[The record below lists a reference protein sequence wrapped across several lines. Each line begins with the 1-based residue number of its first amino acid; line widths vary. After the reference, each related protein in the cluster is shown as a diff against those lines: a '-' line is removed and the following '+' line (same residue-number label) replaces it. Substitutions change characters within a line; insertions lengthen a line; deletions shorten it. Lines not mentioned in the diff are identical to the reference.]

1 MYIDERVKGTQMI
14 LDSEV
19 VEPINLGS
27 SELVSI
33 TRSSTIAEEVAGIE
47 VKRNY
52 NLSAPKGVNGRN
64 SDNTLSKKC
73 LDWEPSIRLRDG
85 IERTYAWIFDQMPA
99 ERTTPLRTGRSQGSS
114 SPGG

>member
-33 TRSSTIAEEVAGIE
+33 
-47 VKRNY
+47 N
-52 NLSAPKGVNGRN
+52 
-64 SDNTLSKKC
+64 
-73 LDWEPSIRLRDG
+73 
-85 IERTYAWIFDQMPA
+85 
-99 ERTTPLRTGRSQGSS
+99 
-114 SPGG
+114 